1 MKNMKMKKVIS
12 TLAIASMLGTTV
24 LTPLNVLSTKGYA
37 VQKAATASTYFELS
51 NPNLM
56 TTSIERVST
65 ATSAKL
71 KYWSTGTAITDTISN
86 TLLYTQSGNAVTASI
101 NPVKRLTSA
110 DEGNLTMYSASSN
123 LLVMQ
128 SINTEIGKE
137 YTVSTNYS
145 QGTYSTTSNFWL
157 GIVNT
162 SNAAED
168 LNFKTA
174 ASGLAEYTFVAKST
188 TSRVFLQLV
197 SPLNVAKTIT
207 LTNFT
212 AGKSD
217 NQLAKEAVATLVGT
231 DGKVKPNVTDAWVAD
246 VQKQINLV
254 ANATQKAA
262 VQKTL
267 TDLMTVVNA
276 NIAAEKARQEAATAN
291 INALFNNADPTGTI
305 KTTTDAKAVA
315 DAQVLID
322 GVTDIAKK
330 AELQAQLDEA
340 KQQIVARDLA
350 EETARQEEAAAE
362 LKALFNNNDVT
373 GTIKTATDAK
383 AIADAQQ
390 RIDTV
395 TDATKKAELQAQ
407 LDEAKSQLAA
417 RETAAAEETARQEAA
432 TAEVKALFNNNDVTG
447 TIKTVTDAKAIA
459 DAQALINGVTDTA
472 KKAELQAQLDE
483 AKSQLAARDAAIAA
497 ETARQEAAETEIKA
511 LFNNNDVTGTIKTTT
526 DAGAIADAQQRIDA
540 VTDTT
545 KKATLQAQL
554 DEAKKQVAAREVA
567 AEQARQDAASAEV
580 KALFANNDVTG
591 TIKPTT
597 GTTSI
602 ADAQNLINTVTD
614 VAKKA
619 ELQAQLDEAKRQLED
634 RDGEAAIERARQE
647 AATTEVKALFNNND
661 VTGTIKTVTDAQAI
675 ANAQQRVDAVT
686 DTAKKE
692 ELQGQ
697 LDEAKEQLAARETEK
712 ARQEAAATD
721 IKALFNNNDVTGTI
735 KATTNEQAIASA
747 QQRVDAV
754 TDTAKKAELQAQL
767 DEAKQQLAD
776 QKAAEQAENARQA
789 LAETAVKDLFNSGN
803 VNGTIKIVTDA
814 AAITAA
820 ETLVNAITNPAKKA
834 ELQANIV
841 EAKRQLAAN
850 ELAASEEAARQGA
863 AAASVKELF
872 NNNDV
877 TGTIKTATDTKAIAD
892 AQKLVDAITNPT
904 EKAAVQAQLDEA
916 KAQLAARETAAT
928 EAAAEQARQEA
939 AATDIKALF
948 NNNDVTGTI
957 KATTDEKAIEDAQ
970 KRIDAVTDTAKK
982 AELQA
987 QLDTAKQQLSDQK
1000 AAEQAENARQA
1011 LAETAVKDLFNS
1023 GNVNGTIKPLT
1034 DAAAI
1039 TAAEAL
1045 VNAITNPARKAELQ
1059 ANIVEAKRQLA
1070 ANELAASEEVARQE
1084 AAAASVKELFNNND
1098 VTGTIKT
1105 TTNEKAIADAQK
1117 LVDAITNPTEKAT
1130 VQAQLDEAK
1139 RQLAEQKAAIVAAE
1153 KARQDAATKAIDDL
1167 FRSSAHLALK
1177 DPTIQT
1183 DLDKAKALLDLVT
1196 DPAVKRALETELAK
1210 ATDLLADRAAAEK
1223 AVNDLFTTTDHTA
1236 IKTTTT
1242 QTTINR
1248 AEAAVNKLPNG
1259 DLRDALLAEIDKA
1272 QALLDAAAASAA
1284 EASAT
1289 VTINS
1294 GNRTILTT
1302 ESIQLDAITTSKLG
1316 TTWTSSNST
1325 IASIDATGKVVGL
1338 SAGKTVIT
1346 ATLAN
1351 GKNSSIEIH
1360 VYVSEAEATAAVNKL
1375 FANDAHTATATDI
1388 TQQKINDAKKLVNG
1402 IEDVVTKQALLK
1414 EIEKAEQMVADQLV
1428 AAEQA
1433 RQDAASDAVK
1443 NLVDATNNIK
1453 PTTDAAAI
1461 ADAQKLVDAVTDTAK
1476 KAELQAQL
1484 DDVAK
1489 QLAERE
1495 AAEKATQAVQ
1505 ALFDANAVINNTTDE
1520 AAIAAAQALVNEVK
1534 DAAKK
1539 AELQTQLDEAT
1550 KQLVARQA
1558 SEAATQSVQ
1567 ALFGPDNVIKATT
1580 DEAAIAAA
1588 QEVINAL
1595 TDETKKAELQTQL
1608 DEATKQLIERQ
1619 EAEKAEAERLV
1630 AEKATQAVQAL
1641 FDANA
1646 VINNTTDEAAIAA
1659 AQALVDEV
1667 KDEAKK
1673 AELQTQLDEATK
1685 QLVARQASEAAAQT
1699 VQDLFGSDNAIK
1711 PTTDEAAIAAAQEV
1725 INALTDETKKAE
1737 LQTLLDEASK
1747 QLTERQAAEKAEAER
1762 LAAKEA
1768 VNALFQGN
1776 NPANDIATTLT
1787 QDAINQAKELVAAV
1801 TDPATKA
1808 ALETSIAKAQTQLDA
1823 IIPVVGQAT
1832 KYTLGDLYIS
1842 GTYTGAAT
1850 GMSIDVNGK
1859 RYYGGTVEN
1868 GVLKFYG
1875 LDKIAKVG
1883 DVVTVNLYDNS
1894 KQIKTSFPVQVV
1906 EPLKVTLADYKIGD
1920 NYLQA
1925 TYNNSDVTQVGIVVD
1940 GKKYWGGDVANGNIK
1955 FYALDKIKS
1964 ADSVVTMNY
1973 YDANN
1978 NLLASKTLKIEVA
1991 YAGEI
1996 TTADLKL
2003 TDTNIK
2009 GTLTG
2014 DVKQVAIS
2022 VNGKMYYGG
2031 TIATNGTYKFY
2042 TLDKKIT
2049 ATDEVIVYGYSPENK
2064 KIAEKVVT
2072 ISE

>member
-1 MKNMKMKKVIS
+1 MRKVIS

-37 VQKAATASTYFELS
+37 VQKEVTVSPYFELS

-71 KYWSTGTAITDTISN
+71 KNWTTGTQTSNLAADTYVFTESSGSVSSTVAPTKRLSSTG
-86 TLLYTQSGNAVTASI
+86 
-101 NPVKRLTSA
+101 
-110 DEGNLTMYSASSN
+110 EGNLSVYSASGN
-123 LLVMQ
+123 FMIAQ
-128 SINTEIGKE
+128 KIPTEIGKE
-137 YTVSTNYS
+137 YTVSTNFS
-145 QGTYSTTSNFWL
+145 QATATATSHFWL
-157 GIVNT
+157 GIITPANV
-162 SNAAED
+162 AED
-168 LNFKTA
+168 IKISTGSGV
-174 ASGLAEYTFVAKST
+174 ASHTFVATET
-188 TSRVFLQLV
+188 TSRIMIQLV
-197 SPLNVAKTIT
+197 SPLNVVKTLN
-207 LTNFT
+207 LTDFT
-212 AGKSD
+212 TGKSD
-217 NQLAKEAVATLVGT
+217 NQLAKEAVATLIST
-231 DGKVKPNVTDAWVAD
+231 DGKIKPNVTDAWVAD

-254 ANATQKAA
+254 ENATQKAA
-262 VQKTL
+262 
-267 TDLMTVVNA
+267 
-276 NIAAEKARQEAATAN
+276 
-291 INALFNNADPTGTI
+291 
-305 KTTTDAKAVA
+305 
-315 DAQVLID
+315 
-322 GVTDIAKK
+322 
-330 AELQAQLDEA
+330 LQAQLDEA
-340 KQQIVARDLA
+340 KSELAARDA
-350 EETARQEEAAAE
+350 AIAAETARQEDAEAE
-362 LKALFNNNDVT
+362 LKALFNNNDVS
-373 GTIKTATDAK
+373 GTIKTETDAK
-383 AIADAQQ
+383 AIAGAQQ
-390 RIDTV
+390 RIDAV
-395 TDATKKAELQAQ
+395 TDATKKVALQAQ
-407 LDEAKSQLAA
+407 LDEAKNQLAA
-417 RETAAAEETARQEAA
+417 RETAVAEETARQEAA

-459 DAQALINGVTDTA
+459 DAQALINGVADTA
-472 KKAELQAQLDE
+472 KKATLQAQLDE

-497 ETARQEAAETEIKA
+497 ETARQETAETEIKA
-511 LFNNNDVTGTIKTTT
+511 LFNNNDITGTIKTTT
-526 DAGAIADAQQRIDA
+526 DAGAITGAQQRIDV
-540 VTDTT
+540 VTD
-545 KKATLQAQL
+545 A
-554 DEAKKQVAAREVA
+554 
-567 AEQARQDAASAEV
+567 
-580 KALFANNDVTG
+580 
-591 TIKPTT
+591 
-597 GTTSI
+597 
-602 ADAQNLINTVTD
+602 
-614 VAKKA
+614 AKKA

-634 RDGEAAIERARQE
+634 RDGEAAVERARQE
-647 AATTEVKALFNNND
+647 AAATEIKVLFNNND
-661 VTGTIKTVTDAQAI
+661 VTGTIKTVTNAQAI
-675 ANAQQRVDAVT
+675 ADAQQRVDAVT
-686 DTAKKE
+686 DKAKKA

-697 LDEAKEQLAARETEK
+697 LDEAKAQLAAREAEK
-712 ARQEAAATD
+712 ARQDAAATEV
-721 IKALFNNNDVTGTI
+721 KSLFNNNDVTGTI
-735 KATTNEQAIASA
+735 KATTDNQTIASV

-754 TDTAKKAELQAQL
+754 TDTAKKAELQA
-767 DEAKQQLAD
+767 
-776 QKAAEQAENARQA
+776 N
-789 LAETAVKDLFNSGN
+789 
-803 VNGTIKIVTDA
+803 
-814 AAITAA
+814 IT
-820 ETLVNAITNPAKKA
+820 
-834 ELQANIV
+834 
-841 EAKRQLAAN
+841 EAKRQLAAR
-850 ELAASEEAARQGA
+850 EA
-863 AAASVKELF
+863 
-872 NNNDV
+872 
-877 TGTIKTATDTKAIAD
+877 
-892 AQKLVDAITNPT
+892 
-904 EKAAVQAQLDEA
+904 
-916 KAQLAARETAAT
+916 AAT
-928 EAAAEQARQEA
+928 ETAAEQARQEA

-987 QLDTAKQQLSDQK
+987 QLDTAKQQLADQK

-1023 GNVNGTIKPLT
+1023 GNVNGTIKLLT

-1045 VNAITNPARKAELQ
+1045 VNAITNPAKKAELQ

-1117 LVDAITNPTEKAT
+1117 LVDAITNPTEKAA

-1139 RQLAEQKAAIVAAE
+1139 RQLAEQQAAIVAAE

-1183 DLDKAKALLDLVT
+1183 DLDKAKELLDLVT

-1242 QTTINR
+1242 TQTTINR
-1248 AEAAVNKLPNG
+1248 AEAAVSKLPNG

-1272 QALLDAAAASAA
+1272 QAFLDEAAASAA

-1302 ESIQLDAITTSKLG
+1302 ESVQLDAITASKLG
-1316 TTWTSSNST
+1316 TTWTSSNPE
-1325 IASIDATGKVVGL
+1325 IASIDATGKIVGL

-1351 GKNSSIEIH
+1351 GKNSSIEIR
-1360 VYVSEAEATAAVNKL
+1360 VYTSVAEATAAVNKL
-1375 FANDAHTATATDI
+1375 FTNDAHTATATDI
-1388 TQQKINDAKKLVNG
+1388 TQQKINNAKKLVNG

-1428 AAEQA
+1428 AAEKA

-1453 PTTDAAAI
+1453 PATDAAAI

-1505 ALFDANAVINNTTDE
+1505 ALFDADTVINSTTDE
-1520 AAIAAAQALVNEVK
+1520 AAIEAAQALVNEVK

-1539 AELQTQLDEAT
+1539 AELQTQLDEAA
-1550 KQLVARQA
+1550 KQLIARQA
-1558 SEAATQSVQ
+1558 SEVATQTVED
-1567 ALFGPDNVIKATT
+1567 LFGSDNVIKPTT

-1608 DEATKQLIERQ
+1608 DEAAKQLTERQ

-1641 FDANA
+1641 FDAND
-1646 VINNTTDEAAIAA
+1646 VINSTTDEASIAA
-1659 AQALVDEV
+1659 AQALVNEV

-1685 QLVARQASEAAAQT
+1685 QLVARQASDAAAQT
-1699 VQDLFGSDNAIK
+1699 VEDLFGSDNAIK
-1711 PTTDEAAIAAAQEV
+1711 PTTDEAAIAAAQKV
-1725 INALTDETKKAE
+1725 INALTDEAKKAE
-1737 LQTLLDEASK
+1737 LQTQLDEAAK
-1747 QLTERQAAEKAEAER
+1747 QLAERQAAEKAEAER
-1762 LAAKEA
+1762 LAADKA

-1787 QDAINQAKELVAAV
+1787 QDTIKQAKELVAAV

-1808 ALETSIAKAQTQLDA
+1808 ALEASIAKAQTQLDA
-1823 IIPVVGQAT
+1823 IIPIVGQAT
-1832 KYTLGDLYIS
+1832 KYTLGDFYIS

-1850 GMSIDVNGK
+1850 GMSVDVNGK

-1875 LDKIAKVG
+1875 LDKIAQVG
-1883 DVVTVNLYDNS
+1883 DVVTVNLYDSN

-1906 EPLKVTLADYKIGD
+1906 EPLKVTLADYKLGE
-1920 NYLQA
+1920 NYIQA
-1925 TYNNSDVTQVGIVVD
+1925 TYNNSDVTRIGVVVD

-1973 YDANN
+1973 YDASN
-1978 NLLASKTLKIEVA
+1978 NLLASKALKIQAAYEGEV
-1991 YAGEI
+1991 

-2009 GTLTG
+2009 GTFTG
-2014 DVKQVAIS
+2014 DIKQVAIS

-2031 TIATNGTYKFY
+2031 TIAANGMYKFY

-2049 ATDEVIVYGYSPENK
+2049 ATDEVIVYGYSPDNK

>member
-1 MKNMKMKKVIS
+1 MMNKKMKKAIS
-12 TLAIASMLGTTV
+12 LLAVTSMLGTTV
-24 LTPLNVLSTKGYA
+24 VAPLSILPKSA
-37 VQKAATASTYFELS
+37 SAATAT
-51 NPNLM
+51 
-56 TTSIERVST
+56 
-65 ATSAKL
+65 
-71 KYWSTGTAITDTISN
+71 
-86 TLLYTQSGNAVTASI
+86 VT
-101 NPVKRLTSA
+101 
-110 DEGNLTMYSASSN
+110 
-123 LLVMQ
+123 
-128 SINTEIGKE
+128 
-137 YTVSTNYS
+137 
-145 QGTYSTTSNFWL
+145 W
-157 GIVNT
+157 
-162 SNAAED
+162 
-168 LNFKTA
+168 
-174 ASGLAEYTFVAKST
+174 
-188 TSRVFLQLV
+188 
-197 SPLNVAKTIT
+197 
-207 LTNFT
+207 
-212 AGKSD
+212 
-217 NQLAKEAVATLVGT
+217 TLVGT
-231 DGKVKPNVTDAWVAD
+231 GVYTSEKWTSNTKTIQVKITTAFAQKYGYISSTGIGTKFTRPTSGEIIFTLTFTPLAANTTVNLGGNATGTGGYPNVFSFKVAGD
-246 VQKQINLV
+246 ST
-254 ANATQKAA
+254 ANNAAIAA
-262 VQKTL
+262 V
-267 TDLMTVVNA
+267 
-276 NIAAEKARQEAATAN
+276 
-291 INALFNNADPTGTI
+291 NALFSTKYTVLAPTTDRAAVDSAQALVELVTSPTIQPELQGYINKAIELLKAQEALADVARQAEAQTAIQDLFNNRDVTGTI
-305 KTTTDAKAVA
+305 KDITTSQAIENAQKLVDA
-315 DAQVLID
+315 
-322 GVTDIAKK
+322 VTDPVKK
-330 AELQAQLDEA
+330 AELQAQLD
-340 KQQIVARDLA
+340 
-350 EETARQEEAAAE
+350 AAAE
-362 LKALFNNNDVT
+362 QLVDRIAEEQAEATRQEQADAAVKALFTNDNVNADIKVT
-373 GTIKTATDAK
+373 TDQAAITAAENLVNTITNPA
-383 AIADAQQ
+383 
-390 RIDTV
+390 
-395 TDATKKAELQAQ
+395 KKAELQANI
-407 LDEAKSQLAA
+407 DEAKSQLAA
-417 RETAAAEETARQEAA
+417 KEQAVADELARQEAA
-432 TAEVKALFNNNDVTG
+432 AKAVQGLFNNNDVSG
-447 TIKTVTDAKAIA
+447 AIKTVTDANAIA
-459 DAQALINGVTDTA
+459 SAQALINSVTDTA

-483 AKSQLAARDAAIAA
+483 AKSQLAAREIAEAEAAA
-497 ETARQEAAETEIKA
+497 EAARQEAAVNDVKA
-511 LFNNNDVTGTIKTTT
+511 LFNNNDVTGTIKTVT
-526 DAGAIADAQQRIDA
+526 DAGAIADAQIVVNAVKDA
-540 VTDTT
+540 S
-545 KKATLQAQL
+545 KKAELQAQL
-554 DEAKKQVAAREVA
+554 DEAKSQLAAREAAA
-567 AEQARQDAASAEV
+567 AEKARQDAASAEV

-591 TIKPTT
+591 TIKATT
-597 GTTSI
+597 GLTAVES
-602 ADAQNLINTVTD
+602 AQNLVDAVTD

-619 ELQAQLDEAKRQLED
+619 ELQSQLDEAKRQLED
-634 RDGEAAIERARQE
+634 RDGEAAVERARQE
-647 AATTEVKALFNNND
+647 AAATEIKALFNNND

-686 DTAKKE
+686 DTAKKA

-697 LDEAKEQLAARETEK
+697 LDEAKAQLAAREAEK
-712 ARQEAAATD
+712 ARQDAAAAEV
-721 IKALFNNNDVTGTI
+721 KALFNNNDVTGTI
-735 KATTNEQAIASA
+735 KATTDDQTIASA

-767 DEAKQQLAD
+767 DAAKQQLAD

-850 ELAASEEAARQGA
+850 ELAASEEAARQA
-863 AAASVKELF
+863 AATASVKELF

-877 TGTIKTATDTKAIAD
+877 TGTIKTTTDTKAIAD

-916 KAQLAARETAAT
+916 KAQLVARDAAT
-928 EAAAEQARQEA
+928 AEKARQDAAAAEV
-939 AATDIKALF
+939 KALF

-957 KATTDEKAIEDAQ
+957 KTTTTDQTIASAQ
-970 KRIDAVTDTAKK
+970 QRIDAVTDTAKK

-987 QLDTAKQQLSDQK
+987 QLDEAKQQLSDQK

-1023 GNVNGTIKPLT
+1023 GNVNGTIKIVT

-1045 VNAITNPARKAELQ
+1045 VNEITNPAKKAELQ

-1105 TTNEKAIADAQK
+1105 TTDDKAIADAQK

-1139 RQLAEQKAAIVAAE
+1139 RQLAEQKANIQQAE
-1153 KARQDAATKAIDDL
+1153 QARQDAATKAVDDL
-1167 FRSSAHLALK
+1167 FRSNAHLALK
-1177 DPTIQT
+1177 DTTTQ
-1183 DLDKAKALLDLVT
+1183 LDVDQAKILIEAIT

-1210 ATDLLADRAAAEK
+1210 ATDFLADRAAAEK

-1248 AEAAVNKLPNG
+1248 AEAAVNKLPSG

-1272 QALLDAAAASAA
+1272 QAMLDQAAATLA
-1284 EASAT
+1284 ESNAY

-1294 GNRTILTT
+1294 SNRTLLTT
-1302 ESIQLDAITTSKLG
+1302 ESVQLDAITTSKLG
-1316 TTWTSSNST
+1316 VTWTSSNPA

-1558 SEAATQSVQ
+1558 SEAATQTV
-1567 ALFGPDNVIKATT
+1567 ADLFASDNTIKPTT
-1580 DEAAIAAA
+1580 DEAAILAA

-1595 TDETKKAELQTQL
+1595 TDEMKKAELQTQL

-1619 EAEKAEAERLV
+1619 EAEKAEAERL
-1630 AEKATQAVQAL
+1630 
-1641 FDANA
+1641 
-1646 VINNTTDEAAIAA
+1646 
-1659 AQALVDEV
+1659 
-1667 KDEAKK
+1667 
-1673 AELQTQLDEATK
+1673 
-1685 QLVARQASEAAAQT
+1685 
-1699 VQDLFGSDNAIK
+1699 
-1711 PTTDEAAIAAAQEV
+1711 
-1725 INALTDETKKAE
+1725 
-1737 LQTLLDEASK
+1737 
-1747 QLTERQAAEKAEAER
+1747 AAEK
-1762 LAAKEA
+1762 AAKEA

-1776 NPANDIATTLT
+1776 NPTNDIATTLT

-1808 ALETSIAKAQTQLDA
+1808 TLEASIAKAQTQLDA
-1823 IIPVVGQAT
+1823 IIPIVGQAK

-1850 GMSIDVNGK
+1850 GMSVDVNGK

-1883 DVVTVNLYDNS
+1883 DVVTVNLYNS
-1894 KQIKTSFPVQVV
+1894 NKQIKTSFPVQVV

-1978 NLLASKTLKIEVA
+1978 NLLASKTLKIQAAYTGEVA
-1991 YAGEI
+1991 
-1996 TTADLKL
+1996 TADLKL

-2049 ATDEVIVYGYSPENK
+2049 AMDEVIVYGYSPDNK